1 MLIPVILSG
10 GAGTRLWPVS
20 REAHPKPFIVLPDGQ
35 SLMQKTLLRAAALKP
50 EAILTITNRD
60 YFFITR
66 DAYAEVALAPAIVLD
81 YLLEPAG
88 RNTAPAIAAGAL
100 RLREQFGDAAI
111 MLVLPSDHLISDVAG
126 FADAVLAATKLAE
139 QGYLVTFGIAPTGAE
154 TGFGYIEADQA
165 RKLGGAGLAVRRF
178 VEKPSRAK
186 AEEYLA
192 SGRYYWNSGMFC
204 FRVGDF
210 LSELARCAPPVSQA
224 VLAAWQATP
233 RKQMPVAIDADAFA
247 RIADISVDY
256 AVMEKA
262 ERVAVV
268 PGRFDW
274 SDIGSWQ
281 ALGDLVPADAAG
293 NRVQGE
299 AVLVD
304 TKDCF
309 VRSEDR
315 LVATLGVH
323 NLLVVDTPD
332 ALLVADRSR
341 AQDVK
346 AIVQRLKADG
356 HESARLHRTVHRPWG
371 TYTVL
376 EEGPRFKIKRIVVKP
391 GASLSLQYHHRRS
404 EHWVVVSGSARIVNG
419 AHEILLAA
427 DQSSYIPAGTAHRL
441 ANPGE
446 VDCVMIEVQSG
457 DYLGEDDIVR
467 LEDNYGRS

>member
-50 EAILTITNRD
+50 DAILTITNRD

-66 DAYAEVALAPAIVLD
+66 DAYAEAALAPGIAFD
-81 YLLEPAG
+81 YLLEPCG

-100 RLREQFGDAAI
+100 RLRDRFGDAAM

-126 FADAVLAATKLAE
+126 FTAAVQSAVALAE
-139 QGYLVTFGIAPTGAE
+139 QGYLVTFGIPPTRPE

-165 RKLGGAGLAVRRF
+165 HKLDGTGLAVRRF
-178 VEKPSRAK
+178 VEKPSREK

-192 SGRYYWNSGMFC
+192 SGHYYWNSGMFC

-210 LSELARCAPPVSQA
+210 LAELARCAPEVSNA
-224 VLAAWQATP
+224 VVQAWQATP
-233 RKQMPVAIDADAFA
+233 REQMPVEIDAESFA

-274 SDIGSWQ
+274 SDIGSWR
-281 ALGDLVPADAAG
+281 ALSELVAADASG

-304 TKDCF
+304 SKNCY

-315 LVATLGVH
+315 LVATLGVE

-346 AIVQRLKADG
+346 SIVQRLKASG

-404 EHWVVVSGSARIVNG
+404 EHWVVVSGTARIVNG
-419 AHEILLAA
+419 EREVTLGA
-427 DQSSYIPAGTAHRL
+427 DQSSYIPAGAAHRL
-441 ANPGE
+441 ANPGT

-467 LEDNYGRS
+467 LEDHYGRK

>member
-50 EAILTITNRD
+50 DSILTITNRD

-66 DAYAEVALAPAIVLD
+66 DAYADVALAPGIALD

-126 FADAVLAATKLAE
+126 FVDAVQAASELAE
-139 QGYLVTFGIAPTGAE
+139 QGYLVTFGISPTAPE
-154 TGFGYIEADQA
+154 TGFGYIEADQQ
-165 RKLGGAGLAVRRF
+165 RKLGGAGMAVRRF

-204 FRVGDF
+204 FRVGEF
-210 LSELARCAPPVSQA
+210 LAELARCAPAVSEA
-224 VLAAWQATP
+224 VAAAWQATP
-233 RKQMPVAIDADAFA
+233 RNQVPVAIDAESFA

-262 ERVAVV
+262 ARVAVV

-281 ALGDLVPADAAG
+281 ALGELVPADAAG

-315 LVATLGVH
+315 LVATLGVQ
-323 NLLVVDTPD
+323 NLLLVDTPD

-346 AIVQRLKADG
+346 TIVQRLRASG
-356 HESARLHRTVHRPWG
+356 HPSAQLHRTVHRPWG

-427 DQSSYIPAGTAHRL
+427 DQSSYIPAKTPHRL
-441 ANPGE
+441 ANPGA

-467 LEDNYGRS
+467 LEDNYGRK

>member
-1 MLIPVILSG
+1 VLIPVILSG

-50 EAILTITNRD
+50 DSILTITNRD

-66 DAYAEVALAPAIVLD
+66 DAYAEVALAPGIALD

-100 RLREQFGDAAI
+100 RLREQFGDAAT

-126 FADAVLAATKLAE
+126 FAAAVRAACELAE

-154 TGFGYIEADQA
+154 TGFGYIEADQT

-210 LSELARCAPPVSQA
+210 LDELARCAPELSSAVS
-224 VLAAWQATP
+224 AAWQATP
-233 RKQMPVAIDADAFA
+233 RNQVPVAIDAESFA

-304 TKDCF
+304 TEDCF

-315 LVATLGVH
+315 LVAALGVR
-323 NLLVVDTPD
+323 NLLLVDTPD

-346 AIVQRLKADG
+346 TIVQRLKAEG

-404 EHWVVVSGSARIVNG
+404 EHWVVVSGNARIVNG
-419 AHEILLAA
+419 THEILLAA
-427 DQSSYIPAGTAHRL
+427 DQSSYIPAGTPHRL

-467 LEDNYGRS
+467 LEDTYGRS

>member
-20 REAHPKPFIVLPDGQ
+20 RVAHPKPFIVLADGQ
-35 SLMQKTLLRAAALKP
+35 SLLQKTLLRAAALKP
-50 EAILTITNRD
+50 DAILTITNRD

-66 DAYAEVALAPAIVLD
+66 DAYAGVALDPGIALD

-100 RLREQFGDAAI
+100 RLREQFGEAAT

-126 FADAVLAATKLAE
+126 FAEAVQAARELAQ
-139 QGYLVTFGIAPTGAE
+139 QGYLVTFGIAPTGPD

-165 RKLGGAGLAVRRF
+165 RKLSGTGMAVRRF
-178 VEKPSRAK
+178 VEKPTREK
-186 AEEYLA
+186 AEAYLA

-204 FRVGDF
+204 FRVSEF
-210 LSELARCAPPVSQA
+210 LSELARCAPEVSEA
-224 VLAAWQATP
+224 VIAAWRATP
-233 RKQMPVAIDADAFA
+233 RNESPVAIDPESFA

-268 PGRFDW
+268 PGGFDW

-281 ALGDLVPADAAG
+281 ALGDLTPADAAG

-299 AVLVD
+299 AVLGD
-304 TKDCF
+304 TNDCF

-315 LVATLGVH
+315 LVAALGVQD
-323 NLLVVDTPD
+323 LLVVDTPD

-346 AIVQRLKADG
+346 IIVQRLRAGD

-376 EEGPRFKIKRIVVKP
+376 EEGPRFKIKRIVVRP

-404 EHWVVVSGSARIVNG
+404 EHWVVVSGGAKIVNG
-419 AHEILLAA
+419 DHEIVLGA

-441 ANPGE
+441 ANPGD

-467 LEDNYGRS
+467 LEDNYGRK

>member
-20 REAHPKPFIVLPDGQ
+20 REAHPKPFIVLRDGQ

-50 EAILTITNRD
+50 DSILTITNRD

-66 DAYAEVALAPAIVLD
+66 DAYAEVELASSIALD
-81 YLLEPAG
+81 YLLEPVG
-88 RNTAPAIAAGAL
+88 RNTAPAIAAGAM
-100 RLREQFGDAAI
+100 RLREQFGDAAT

-126 FADAVLAATKLAE
+126 FTAAVRAARDLAD
-139 QGYLVTFGIAPTGAE
+139 QGYLVTFGITPSAPE

-165 RKLGGAGLAVRRF
+165 RTLGSSGLAVRRF

-204 FRVGDF
+204 FRVGEF
-210 LSELARCAPPVSQA
+210 LSELARCAPEVSDA
-224 VLAAWQATP
+224 VNVAWQATP
-233 RKQMPVAIDADAFA
+233 RNQVPVAVDPESFA

-268 PGRFDW
+268 PSRFDW

-281 ALGDLVPADAAG
+281 ALGELVPADSNG

-299 AVLVD
+299 VVLVD
-304 TKDCF
+304 SKDCF
-309 VRSEDR
+309 VQSEDR
-315 LVATLGVH
+315 LVAALGVQ

-346 AIVQRLKADG
+346 SIVARLKSSG

-376 EEGPRFKIKRIVVKP
+376 EQGPRFKIKRIVVKP

-404 EHWVVVSGSARIVNG
+404 EHWVVVSGSAKIVNG
-419 AHEILLAA
+419 KHEIVLGA
-427 DQSSYIPAGTAHRL
+427 DQSSYIPAGTQHRL
-441 ANPGE
+441 SNPGE

-467 LEDNYGRS
+467 LEDTYGRK

>member
-1 MLIPVILSG
+1 LLIPVILSG

-50 EAILTITNRD
+50 DSILTITNRD

-66 DAYAEVALAPAIVLD
+66 DAYAETDLAPGIALD
-81 YLLEPAG
+81 YLLEPIG

-100 RLREQFGDAAI
+100 RLREQFGDGAT
-111 MLVLPSDHLISDVAG
+111 MLVLPSDHLIADVAG
-126 FADAVLAATKLAE
+126 FAAAVQAACELAE
-139 QGYLVTFGIAPTGAE
+139 QGYLVTFGIVPTGAE
-154 TGFGYIEADQA
+154 TGFGYIEADESH
-165 RKLGGAGLAVRRF
+165 KLGGAGLAVRRF

-210 LSELARCAPPVSQA
+210 LAELARCAPEVSSA
-224 VLAAWQATP
+224 VAAAWQATP
-233 RKQMPVAIDADAFA
+233 RNQTPVAIDPESFA
-247 RIADISVDY
+247 RISDISVDY

-304 TKDCF
+304 SKDCY

-315 LVATLGVH
+315 LVATLGVE

-332 ALLVADRSR
+332 ALLVAERSR

-346 AIVQRLKADG
+346 SIVSRLKQSG

-404 EHWVVVSGSARIVNG
+404 EHWVVVSGNARIVNG
-419 AHEILLAA
+419 EREILLAA

-441 ANPGE
+441 ANPGA

-467 LEDNYGRS
+467 LDDHYGRK

>member
-10 GAGTRLWPVS
+10 GVGTRLWPVS

-50 EAILTITNRD
+50 DAILTITNRD

-66 DAYAEVALAPAIVLD
+66 DAYAEVTLDKRIALD
-81 YLLEPAG
+81 YLLEPVG
-88 RNTAPAIAAGAL
+88 RNTAPAIAVGAW
-100 RLREQFGDAAI
+100 RLREQFGDAAT
-111 MLVLPSDHLISDVAG
+111 MLVLPSDHLIGDVAG
-126 FADAVLAATKLAE
+126 FAAAVQAAGALAE
-139 QGYLVTFGIAPTGAE
+139 QGYLVTFGITPTGPE
-154 TGFGYIEADQA
+154 TGFGYIEADQE
-165 RKLGGAGLAVRRF
+165 RKLGGAGMVVRRF

-192 SGRYYWNSGMFC
+192 SGGYYWNSGMFC

-210 LSELARCAPPVSQA
+210 LDELARCAPEVSA
-224 VLAAWQATP
+224 TVAAAWQATSRADVP
-233 RKQMPVAIDADAFA
+233 LVIDADAFA
-247 RIADISVDY
+247 RIVDISVDY

-262 ERVAVV
+262 ARVAVV
-268 PGRFDW
+268 PGCFDW

-281 ALGDLVPADAAG
+281 ALGELVPADAAG

-304 TKDCF
+304 SKDCY

-315 LVATLGVH
+315 LVATLGVQ
-323 NLLVVDTPD
+323 NLLLVDTPD

-341 AQDVK
+341 AQDVRS
-346 AIVQRLKADG
+346 IVKRLNDSG
-356 HESARLHRTVHRPWG
+356 HQSARLHRTVHRPWG

-391 GASLSLQYHHRRS
+391 GASLSLQYHRRRS
-404 EHWVVVSGSARIVNG
+404 EHWVVVSGNARIVNG
-419 AHEILLAA
+419 ENEITLGA
-427 DQSSYIPAGTAHRL
+427 DQSSYIPAGAAHRL

-467 LEDNYGRS
+467 LEDNYGRK

>member
-66 DAYAEVALAPAIVLD
+66 DAYAEVALAPAIALD

-210 LSELARCAPPVSQA
+210 LSELARCAPAVSQA

-233 RKQMPVAIDADAFA
+233 RKQVPVAIDADAFA

-281 ALGDLVPADAAG
+281 ALCELVPADAAG
-293 NRVQGE
+293 NRVQGD

-441 ANPGE
+441 GNPGE

-467 LEDNYGRS
+467 LEDSYGRS

>member
-35 SLMQKTLLRAAALKP
+35 SLMQKTLLRAAALQP
-50 EAILTITNRD
+50 DAILTITNRD

-66 DAYAEVALAPAIVLD
+66 DAYAGVALEPGIGLD

-100 RLREQFGDAAI
+100 RLREQFGDAAT
-111 MLVLPSDHLISDVAG
+111 MLVLPSDHLIGDVAG
-126 FADAVLAATKLAE
+126 FAEAVQAAEALAE
-139 QGYLVTFGIAPTGAE
+139 EGYLVTFGIAPTRAE
-154 TGFGYIEADQA
+154 TGFGYIEADRSRQL
-165 RKLGGAGLAVRRF
+165 RGGGLAVRRF

-192 SGRYYWNSGMFC
+192 EGGYYWNSGMFC
-204 FRVGDF
+204 FRVGAF
-210 LSELARCAPPVSQA
+210 LEELARCAPEVSEA
-224 VLAAWQATP
+224 VRAAWQATK
-233 RKQMPVAIDADAFA
+233 RNEQPVAIDPESFA
-247 RIADISVDY
+247 RVADISLDY
-256 AVMEKA
+256 ALMEKA

-281 ALGDLVPADAAG
+281 ALGELVAPDAAG

-299 AVLVD
+299 ALLID
-304 TKDCF
+304 SQDCY

-315 LVATLGVH
+315 LVAALGVQ

-332 ALLVADRSR
+332 ALLVADRDR
-341 AQDVK
+341 AQEVK
-346 AIVQRLKADG
+346 RIVQRLNQSG

-404 EHWVVVSGSARIVNG
+404 EHWVVVSGAARIVNG
-419 AHEILLAA
+419 DREITLAA
-427 DQSSYIPAGTAHRL
+427 DQSSYIPAGAPHRL
-441 ANPGE
+441 ANPGA

-467 LEDNYGRS
+467 LEDNYGRK

>member
-50 EAILTITNRD
+50 ASILTITNRD

-66 DAYAEVALAPAIVLD
+66 DAYAEMALDPGIALD
-81 YLLEPAG
+81 YLLEPTG
-88 RNTAPAIAAGAL
+88 RNTAPAIATGAL
-100 RLREQFGDAAI
+100 RLREQFGDEAT
-111 MLVLPSDHLISDVAG
+111 MLVLPSDHLIRDFAA
-126 FADAVLAATKLAE
+126 FADAVEAAVKLAG
-139 QGYLVTFGIAPTGAE
+139 QGYLVTFGIAPTGPE
-154 TGFGYIEADQA
+154 TGFGYIEADPVC
-165 RKLGGAGLAVRRF
+165 KLGGAGLVVRRF
-178 VEKPSRAK
+178 VEKPSSEK

-210 LSELARCAPPVSQA
+210 LGELARCAPEVSDA
-224 VLAAWQATP
+224 VAAAWQATP
-233 RKQMPVAIDADAFA
+233 RAQTPVVIDPEAFA
-247 RIADISVDY
+247 RIANISVDY

-262 ERVAVV
+262 TRVAVV

-281 ALGDLVPADAAG
+281 ALGELVPADAAG

-299 AVLVD
+299 AVLID
-304 TKDCF
+304 SKDCY

-315 LVATLGVH
+315 LVAVLGVY

-332 ALLVADRSR
+332 ALLIADRDR

-346 AIVQRLKADG
+346 SIVRRLNDSG
-356 HESARLHRTVHRPWG
+356 HPSARLHRTVHRPWG

-419 AHEILLAA
+419 EDEIILDA
-427 DQSSYIPAGTAHRL
+427 DQSSYIPAGTTHRL

-467 LEDNYGRS
+467 LDDHYGRK

>member
-35 SLMQKTLLRAAALKP
+35 SLMQKTLLRAAGLKP

-66 DAYAEVALAPAIVLD
+66 DAYAETPLPHGIVLD
-81 YLLEPAG
+81 YLLEPVG

-100 RLREQFGDAAI
+100 RLREQFGDEAT
-111 MLVLPSDHLISDVAG
+111 MLVLPSDHLISDFAA
-126 FADAVLAATKLAE
+126 FADAVEAACALAD
-139 QGYLVTFGIAPTGAE
+139 QGYLVTFGIAPAGAE
-154 TGFGYIEADQA
+154 TGFGYIEADQS
-165 RKLGGAGLAVRRF
+165 RRLGGTGMLVRRF
-178 VEKPSRAK
+178 VEKPSREK
-186 AEEYLA
+186 AEEYVA

-204 FRVGDF
+204 FRVGEF
-210 LSELARCAPPVSQA
+210 LSQLARCAPEVSDA

-233 RKQMPVAIDADAFA
+233 REQNPIAIDAAAFA
-247 RIADISVDY
+247 RVADISIDY

-281 ALGDLVPADAAG
+281 ALSELVSADAAG

-304 TKDCF
+304 SEDCF

-315 LVATLGVH
+315 LVAALGVR

-332 ALLVADRSR
+332 ALLIAERDR

-346 AIVQRLKADG
+346 SIVQQLKASG

-391 GASLSLQYHHRRS
+391 GASLSLQYHRRRS
-404 EHWVVVSGSARIVNG
+404 EHWVVVSGKAKIVNG
-419 AHEILLAA
+419 ADEIILAA

-441 ANPGE
+441 ANPGT

-467 LEDNYGRS
+467 LEDNYGRK